1 MGTLLLSCIL
11 SPKDLI
17 NLEAYMS
24 TLLESKGWLL
34 LLRIRSTLFPPSS
47 FGVDTYKL
55 KPKFSGQSC
64 MASYSVNSEMGMKQ
78 KSFLSHFPKHFRL
91 FSV

>member
-1 MGTLLLSCIL
+1 
-11 SPKDLI
+11 
-17 NLEAYMS
+17 MS

-34 LLRIRSTLFPPSS
+34 LLRITSMLFPPSS

-64 MASYSVNSEMGMKQ
+64 MASYSVNSEMGMDE
-78 KSFLSHFPKHFRL
+78 KSFLSHFSKHFRL

>member
-1 MGTLLLSCIL
+1 M
-11 SPKDLI
+11 
-17 NLEAYMS
+17 
-24 TLLESKGWLL
+24 
-34 LLRIRSTLFPPSS
+34 LFPPSS

-64 MASYSVNSEMGMKQ
+64 MASYSVNSEMGMNE
-78 KSFLSHFPKHFRL
+78 KSFLSHFSKHFRL